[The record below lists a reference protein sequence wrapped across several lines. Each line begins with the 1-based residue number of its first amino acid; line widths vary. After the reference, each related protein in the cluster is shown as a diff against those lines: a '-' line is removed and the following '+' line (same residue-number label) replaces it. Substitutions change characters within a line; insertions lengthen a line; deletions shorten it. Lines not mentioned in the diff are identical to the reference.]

1 MTRTAITL
9 GASALIGLA
18 TLAHADEQAAI
29 DGCIDQIRTVTG
41 GLGGEVLQSSFSE
54 AGTNVTLRDSDGTV
68 WECIGYSD
76 GTVGDLRVNE
86 EAGADDGG
94 GAMAGASQ
102 TGDVQVRFGAGD
114 NRRNLQQFPR
124 HRGRGP
130 VPARRP
136 AGSAADRRTA
146 RQQPAA
152 ELHRLRAR
160 RGHPV
165 RVLPRRLFV
174 HRRVSRQTASMPSR
188 SSTTETQ
195 GTTGSFDMVFE
206 IN

>member
-9 GASALIGLA
+9 GVSALIGLA

-41 GLGGEVLQSSFSE
+41 GLGGEVLSSSFSE
-54 AGTNVTLRDSDGTV
+54 AGTNVTLRDSEGTV

-94 GAMAGASQ
+94 GAMAGAPQ
-102 TGDVQVRFGAGD
+102 TGDVQVRFAAGTTGATYSNSLGSGD
-114 NRRNLQQFPR
+114 AVRYLLGAQRDQLL
-124 HRGRGP
+124 
-130 VPARRP
+130 
-136 AGSAADRRTA
+136 T
-146 RQQPAA
+146 A
-152 ELHRLRAR
+152 EL
-160 RGHPV
+160 RGNSPQLDFIV
-165 RVLPRRLFV
+165 YAPGGDILFESSQGGDSFTGALPENGEYAVEVFYNGN
-174 HRRVSRQTASMPSR
+174 
-188 SSTTETQ
+188 Q
-195 GTTGSFDMVFE
+195 GTTGSFDIVFE